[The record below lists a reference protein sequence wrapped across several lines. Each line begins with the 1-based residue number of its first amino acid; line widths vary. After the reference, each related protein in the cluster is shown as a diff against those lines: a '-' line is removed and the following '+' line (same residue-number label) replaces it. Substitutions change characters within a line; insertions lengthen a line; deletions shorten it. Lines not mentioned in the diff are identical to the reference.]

1 MDADFPPEP
10 PSPSDESEDIQ
21 FDVEQRV
28 ITWWVV
34 VFTCTLQ
41 TLHSLPSRA
50 AQWLLQFLYCLLTIL
65 GRYSPKIGDIARG
78 FPKTLYLRTQFLKD
92 HMYMLVPKPHHM
104 VVCQACHSLYSFE
117 DCIEKRGSRI
127 FVRLCCECQ
136 SSGKSI
142 HC

>member
-1 MDADFPPEP
+1 MPIPTKTILLSGFILLVPLNLTEETEYWDEEDNDLDADFPPES

-65 GRYSPKIGDIARG
+65 GRYSPKIGDIA
-78 FPKTLYLRTQFLKD
+78 
-92 HMYMLVPKPHHM
+92 
-104 VVCQACHSLYSFE
+104 
-117 DCIEKRGSRI
+117 
-127 FVRLCCECQ
+127 
-136 SSGKSI
+136 
-142 HC
+142 